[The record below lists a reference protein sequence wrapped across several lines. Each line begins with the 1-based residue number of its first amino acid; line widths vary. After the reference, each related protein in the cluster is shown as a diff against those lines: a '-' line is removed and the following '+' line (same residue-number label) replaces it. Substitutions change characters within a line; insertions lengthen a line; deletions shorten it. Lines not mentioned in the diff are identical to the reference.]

1 MLVHSPD
8 DLHSRVAKLEH
19 QIQET
24 NRRTDKI
31 ELNVELW
38 RSEFQTLNNNLVRQ
52 LERLEIIQ
60 NSVALISDISTRLIR
75 TEERVQVL
83 TDSQDDNRESLV
95 QYRSVII
102 GAIAT
107 GLISVSGF
115 LVYTS
120 IRSGVVEPMKTEH
133 TN

>member
-1 MLVHSPD
+1 
-8 DLHSRVAKLEH
+8 LEH

-24 NRRTDKI
+24 NRRADKI
-31 ELNVELW
+31 ELTVELW
-38 RSEFQTLNNNLVRQ
+38 RSEFQILNNNFARQ

-83 TDSQDDNRESLV
+83 TDSQDDSHQSLI

-120 IRSGVVEPMKTEH
+120 IRSGVVEPIKTERI
-133 TN
+133 N